1 MSDGVPNM
9 APTKPDVAAIMVSI
23 GAVTGLSDLAADC
36 LSSSYRAIR
45 EAPYVTMQL
54 LDCCSKF

>member
-1 MSDGVPNM
+1 MFAMSDGVPNM

-23 GAVTGLSDLAADC
+23 GPVTGLSDFVADC

-45 EAPYVTMQL
+45 EAPYVTTKM
-54 LDCCSKF
+54 